1 MVKEEKEDGKKERKK
16 RMTEKK
22 DQQGVERR
30 ERILD
35 CQALHLRRVYTP
47 WAPWPAVAATHR
59 ESNTD
64 STDER

>member
-1 MVKEEKEDGKKERKK
+1 MEEEEEERKK

-22 DQQGVERR
+22 DQEEEEEEKKRKDPARR
-30 ERILD
+30 FTRGAYIHRGRLG
-35 CQALHLRRVYTP
+35 CCGGA
-47 WAPWPAVAATHR
+47 HR